1 MSRPEV
7 ALIKV
12 WRDLAEEGCLYAEI
26 ARRHPGFSVDQVR
39 HYCLGHSGKQA
50 PGPIQ
55 KVDRWQG
62 SNIWLR
68 GENSPHA
75 ELSEKNARK
84 VLDDW
89 NEVTDRWA
97 TSGAAW
103 AEELSVSASTIY
115 MLRRGNTWK
124 HLDHPNSGRKP
135 KRRRRRRR
143 SA

>member
-1 MSRPEV
+1 MSRPEA
-7 ALIKV
+7 ALIKA
-12 WRDLAEEGCLYAEI
+12 WRELAEDGYLYAEI
-26 ARRHPGFSVDQVR
+26 ARRYPGFSVDQVR

-55 KVDRWQG
+55 KTDRWQG
-62 SNIWLR
+62 SNVWLR
-68 GENSPHA
+68 GESSPHA
-75 ELSEKNARK
+75 ELSEENARK

-89 NEVTDRWA
+89 NEVTDRWGG
-97 TSGAAW
+97 SGAKW
-103 AEELSVSASTIY
+103 AEELGVSASTIY

-124 HLDHPNSGRKP
+124 YLDHPNSGRKP